1 MSDAKFQPSDV
12 WLLLAVQYA
21 KGSATKDKII
31 EAGDFINHAIFT
43 EEEYDGGIKRL
54 LETGYLTQ
62 GNNKYSVSTKFKSYW
77 NSGISKKQNVHSQLE
92 ALENIL
98 LK

>member
-1 MSDAKFQPSDV
+1 MSDVKLQPSDV
-12 WLLLAVQYA
+12 WLLLAVQYS
-21 KGSATKDKII
+21 KGSATKEKII

-43 EEEYDGGIKRL
+43 EEEYNGGIKRL

-62 GNNKYSVSTKFKSYW
+62 GNNKYSVSTKFKSVW
-77 NSGISKKQNVHSQLE
+77 NNGISKNQNVHSQLD
-92 ALENIL
+92 ALKSIL